1 LGVPSLRCRVLID
14 VVQERVEEER
24 RYEAFVADEAD
35 GRSRSGPAGVRESP
49 TPVDVGPL
57 R

>member
-1 LGVPSLRCRVLID
+1 MPEDVHPTD
-14 VVQERVEEER
+14 VVQEERVEEER